1 MTTIDSPNEKEL
13 RKAWLKRKFKSF
25 DYHEEL
31 VNIHEQWRNVLRK
44 ALARAEQDK
53 SPNLVN
59 PSYGSVANEAK
70 NFRETYMVMID
81 HKPKPG
87 DYKREL
93 WDQYYAS
100 GMFRSIPDYGRY
112 LRSEGDALSWMTD
125 AERTELSTFWRPMAQ
140 MAENIRYTV
149 DGNWDAHA
157 DDQFWIL
164 DEEYT
169 GPISWPTNWRDDVSA
184 ADLIRPSKVQG
195 GQVCTHEGWWF
206 TPAGDNSRRHFKQG
220 EVMPDL
226 KSDYGQTIWQWA
238 EQQG

>member
-31 VNIHEQWRNVLRK
+31 VNIHEQWRDVLRK
-44 ALARAEQDK
+44 ALARAEKDE

-70 NFRETYMVMID
+70 NIRETYMVMID

-100 GMFRSIPDYGRY
+100 GMFRSIPDYSRY
-112 LRSEGDALSWMTD
+112 LQSEGDALSWMT
-125 AERTELSTFWRPMAQ
+125 AEEDRKIGPLWGTMAQ
-140 MAENIRYTV
+140 MAENIQYTV
-149 DGNWDAHA
+149 DDRWTYDGT
-157 DDQFWIL
+157 DDWIL
-164 DEEYT
+164 DEEFT
-169 GPISWPTNWRDDVSA
+169 GPITWPANWRNEVSPSV
-184 ADLIRPSKVQG
+184 LTRPPKVQG
-195 GQVCTHEGWWF
+195 GQVCVHEGWWF
-206 TPAGDNSRRHFKQG
+206 TPASSDGRRYFKQG
-220 EVMPDL
+220 EVMPDC
-226 KSDYGQTIWQWA
+226 KSDYGMTIWQWDDR
-238 EQQG
+238 Q